1 MITIDM
7 NKVKQIRQ
15 DSETVEKILFGED
28 QKDPKG
34 QKDPENHEKWYAIQR
49 DRSDPWDDGTWD
61 YEEAL
66 RLLDGQNCGLIA
78 VINTKTG
85 YCEREILYE
94 DI

>member
-7 NKVKQIRQ
+7 DKVAQVRRE
-15 DSETVEKILFGED
+15 SEAVKKILLNGNR
-28 QKDPKG
+28 
-34 QKDPENHEKWYAIQR
+34 ENHKRWYAIQR

-78 VINTKTG
+78 VINPETG
-85 YCEREILYE
+85 CCEREIAYE

>member
-1 MITIDM
+1 MEIIIDM
-7 NKVKQIRQ
+7 DKVEQVRH
-15 DSETVEKILFGED
+15 DSEAVEKILFGED
-28 QKDPKG
+28 QKDLEDHK
-34 QKDPENHEKWYAIQR
+34 KWYAIQR
-49 DRSDPWDDGTWD
+49 NRSDSWDDGTWD

-85 YCEREILYE
+85 CCEREILYE